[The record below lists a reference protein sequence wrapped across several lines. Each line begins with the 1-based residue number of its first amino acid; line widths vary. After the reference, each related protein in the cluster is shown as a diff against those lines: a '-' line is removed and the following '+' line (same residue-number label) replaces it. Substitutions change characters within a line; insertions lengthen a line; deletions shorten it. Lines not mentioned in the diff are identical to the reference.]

1 MTRKSLELLERALA
15 LSEEE
20 RAELAGS
27 LVQSL
32 EPSSDEDAETAW
44 QQEIARRAKE
54 LDAGEARL
62 IPWEKVQEM
71 ISARLKHDPQKS

>member
-32 EPSSDEDAETAW
+32 EPSSDADAETAW

-71 ISARLKHDPQKS
+71 ISASLKYDPKKS

>member
-32 EPSSDEDAETAW
+32 EPSIDADAETAW

-62 IPWEKVQEM
+62 IPLEKVQEM
-71 ISARLKHDPQKS
+71 ISARLKHDPKKS